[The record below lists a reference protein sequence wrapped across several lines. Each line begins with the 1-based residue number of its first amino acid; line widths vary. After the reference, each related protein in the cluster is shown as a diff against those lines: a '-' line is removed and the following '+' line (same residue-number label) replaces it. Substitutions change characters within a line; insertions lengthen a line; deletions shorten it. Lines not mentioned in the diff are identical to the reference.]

1 MRLRRPARV
10 LLVTA
15 LVAGGVGR
23 HVQMLAAGLTAG
35 GHRVAVACPPEVAE
49 RFALDQHA
57 RIVPLTVGSSPHP
70 VLDAR
75 AVRTLRAVGATA
87 DVVHAHGL
95 RAGALCSV
103 ALRRSDPL
111 VVTMHNAPPDGRA
124 DRLVYTGMERLVA
137 ARSDLLLA
145 VSPDLAVRARGAGAG
160 AVDLAV
166 VPAPAA
172 ARRNPAAARQ
182 QLRAAAGLDP
192 DATVVLV
199 VGRLAPQKGLDRAVA
214 MLDHLNGPGAAD
226 PAGVHLVVAG
236 EGPEEERLAAAAR
249 RRADLHLLG
258 HRGDVPDLLAGADV
272 VLSAARWE
280 GQPVWL
286 QEALLQRAPV
296 VATDVGGTAL
306 VVGGAAVLVPDQGGD
321 DQVAAGL
328 ADAVRALLEHPA
340 ERTILRGRAA
350 VRAAELPTEA
360 DAVAAAVAAYERVLA
375 DHPRPGPAGT

>member
-23 HVQMLAAGLTAG
+23 HVQMLAAGLAAG
-35 GHRVAVACPPEVAE
+35 GHRVVVACPSEVAA
-49 RFALDQHA
+49 RFDLGQHA
-57 RIVPLTVGSSPHP
+57 QIVPLTVGASAHP
-70 VLDAR
+70 VRDAR
-75 AVRTLRAVGATA
+75 AVRVLRAVGATA

-111 VVTMHNAPPDGRA
+111 VVTTHNAPPDGRA

-145 VSPDLAVRARGAGAG
+145 VSPDLAVRARTAGAA

-182 QLRAAAGLDP
+182 QLRAAAGLEP

-199 VGRLAPQKGLDRAVA
+199 VGRLAPQKGLARAVA
-214 MLDHLNGPGAAD
+214 MLDHLNRSGSAG

-236 EGPEEERLAAAAR
+236 EGPEEEQLGTAAR
-249 RRADLHLLG
+249 GRADLHLLG
-258 HRGDVPDLLAGADV
+258 HRTDVPDLLAGADV

-328 ADAVRALLEHPA
+328 ADAVRGLLEHPA

-375 DHPRPGPAGT
+375 DHPRPGPAGA